1 MLRWSFDVCQ
11 DPGCSLAQLPSK
23 SWSAPMIDSGSRC
36 LSIKWWIFQTF
47 GFGLLFGARK
57 LGIIW
62 YIAEMEEMDQTN
74 QNIYRSLWRYFHEW
88 SSSDGNSSSSQGTY
102 SNIHLQ
108 LADISLDCIPFFV
121 SDLHLET
128 VVSFATKSL
137 KTPAEKLDSFLRSC
151 RVTWSP
157 LSMVDLG
164 TIPDYLVNSF
174 TKNFCHHIERATTS
188 GRLRWTCHLVENKK
202 MPSNRSH
209 PALRKTTCCWL

>member
-47 GFGLLFGARK
+47 EFGLLFGALK

-108 LADISLDCIPFFV
+108 LADIPFFV
-121 SDLHLET
+121 VTFIWRLSYHLRPSHWKHRRKNLTNFWGHVGWHEAPYQWSIWEPFQITWWT
-128 VVSFATKSL
+128 V
-137 KTPAEKLDSFLRSC
+137 
-151 RVTWSP
+151 
-157 LSMVDLG
+157 
-164 TIPDYLVNSF
+164 
-174 TKNFCHHIERATTS
+174 
-188 GRLRWTCHLVENKK
+188 
-202 MPSNRSH
+202 
-209 PALRKTTCCWL
+209 LRKTSVIT